1 MLMKRG
7 IKRILYLI
15 LILFLSS
22 AGMMA
27 VPEGV
32 QAAKKVLPKK
42 IKVTGEASSQ
52 SGLRVQT
59 GKKKKISYTVTPK
72 KAANKKVTF
81 SSSNKNVAKVTAKG
95 TIEGVGKG
103 TATITI
109 KSKAKKTVRSKIQ
122 VKVEEVPVMQAAE
135 VNTYQAPAVSFAPVG
150 SEQAGVLN
158 TYMAAA
164 NTATGITLN
173 ETHLEIAP
181 GESFQMSASVVPVTS
196 TDKVVWSVNFVGGIN
211 ISSTGNIFVTDDTP
225 IGTTAIVTAKCGRVT
240 AECQVV
246 TVQGPCEHEW
256 GDWAQVVA
264 PQCLVEGIERS
275 TCSKCNK
282 IRERAVDATGHNFL
296 DRVPSLKEPT
306 CTEVGEKE
314 KECQACGEVRTEII
328 PALGHKPTTNG
339 TILEE
344 ATCTKP
350 GKIQYVC
357 TVCAEEL
364 TEEYPANG
372 HSWDNGE
379 ITKSPTCTGTG
390 QRTYHC
396 TIPDCTGTKKESIPA
411 TNHIWTY
418 GEITVEPT
426 CTTSGRRICT
436 CLVCSAKTTATVEK
450 LGHAWDTDHPK
461 IEPATCTKREV
472 RTITCTTCLA
482 TKNEYGP
489 ALGHDLPVEKNPDGT
504 PKLDEDGNEI
514 PVYTID
520 EPATCFQKGKKS
532 RHCTRTG
539 CSYVT
544 DIKSIPKEPHKMAVE
559 TNADGSAK
567 LDASGNEIPLYER
580 YDQPTCT
587 LPGIRVRACVT
598 EGCTYKKHELLNAL
612 GHDWPKETNADGS
625 AKLDKDGNEIPI
637 YKTIVEPTCVKSGKE
652 AVVCPRCGKMK
663 NIRFIDVLPHQWD
676 EANAVITEATCTKE
690 GSKTVT
696 CIREVTD
703 PDNPDGPKKKCG
715 VRKTDILPAK
725 KHKFSD
731 TLIEDKKATCT
742 EAGQQSR
749 HCVNT
754 YKDKDGKVITCDVI
768 DDVQVIKP
776 KGHTWSA
783 WVQKLAPSHGVNGSE
798 QRSCSV
804 CSMIQTRE
812 KAEEHSYNT
821 NGVCQKCGKSFS
833 MENTVSSD
841 WEYQVNDMEKTVLLK
856 KYIGTKE
863 CIRIPASMSV
873 TVDGVIGTYAVKFA
887 GEYGPVTKS
896 GVFASNKK
904 CKIKAVSFDNGVGIE
919 SMKYMFY
926 GCDSLEAVLSIPSS
940 VKDLTAA
947 FKDCTALMYVA
958 KLPADIEE
966 LSNTF
971 ENCTKLCVAPT
982 IPATVKSLYA
992 TFKNCES
999 LTSAPVLPAVL
1010 ENFNW
1015 TFSGCKGI
1023 SQAPVIPATVTEM
1036 TNTFESCTSLLN
1048 VPEDIP
1054 AGVKKL
1060 TMTFYG
1066 CNGLE
1071 MVPEMPSTVET
1082 MEYTFKNCKN
1092 IAYAAPLPKTVTR
1105 QVDVFAGCD
1114 KLK

>member
-1 MLMKRG
+1 M
-7 IKRILYLI
+7 
-15 LILFLSS
+15 LILFLSF
-22 AGMMA
+22 AGMTA
-27 VPEGV
+27 ETEDV

-42 IKVTGEASSQ
+42 INVKGGASAQ
-52 SGLRVQT
+52 SGLKIQT
-59 GKKKKISYTVTPK
+59 GKKKKINYTVTPK
-72 KAANKKVTF
+72 KATNKKVTF
-81 SSSNKNVAKVTAKG
+81 SSSDKKVAKVTAKG

-109 KSKAKKTVRSKIQ
+109 KSKAKKTVRSKIR
-122 VKVEEVPVMQAAE
+122 VTVEETPVLRAAG
-135 VNTYQAPAVSFAPVG
+135 VNAYQAPAVNFAPVG
-150 SEQAGVLN
+150 SERAEGILDTYLAAG
-158 TYMAAA
+158 

-173 ETHLEIAP
+173 QTYLELAP

-196 TDKVVWSVNFVGGIN
+196 TDKVVWSINFVGGIN

-225 IGTTAIVTAKCGRVT
+225 VGTTAIVTAKCGRAT
-240 AECQVV
+240 AQCQVV
-246 TVQGPCEHEW
+246 TVQGPCVHEW
-256 GDWAQVVA
+256 GPWAVTTE
-264 PQCLVEGIERS
+264 PQCMVEGVERS
-275 TCSKCNK
+275 TCSKCGK
-282 IRERAVDATGHNFL
+282 IRERAVAATGHQFL
-296 DRVPSLKEPT
+296 DRTPNLKDPT
-306 CTEVGEKE
+306 CTEAGEKE
-314 KECQACGEVRTEII
+314 KECQKCGEVRTEII
-328 PALGHKPTTNG
+328 PATGHSLSPNG

-350 GKIQYVC
+350 GKIQYTC
-357 TVCAEEL
+357 TICGEEIED
-364 TEEYPANG
+364 TYAAKG
-372 HSWDNGE
+372 HTWDNGE

-396 TIPDCTGTKKESIPA
+396 TVPECTGTKTESIPA

-418 GEITVEPT
+418 GEITVQPT
-426 CTTSGRRICT
+426 CTTGGRRICT

-450 LGHAWDTDHPK
+450 LGHTWDTDNPK

-472 RTITCTTCLA
+472 KTFTCKTCQA

-489 ALGHDLPVEKNPDGT
+489 ALGHDLPIERNADGT
-504 PKLDEDGNEI
+504 PKLDADGNEI

-532 RHCTRTG
+532 RHCTR

-559 TNADGSAK
+559 TNADGSPK
-567 LDASGNEIPLYER
+567 LDADGNEIPYYER
-580 YDQPTCT
+580 YDAPTCT
-587 LPGIRVRACVT
+587 LPGIRVRACVQ
-598 EGCTYKKHELLNAL
+598 EGCTYKKHEMLEAL
-612 GHDWPKETNADGS
+612 GHDWPMEKEADGS
-625 AKLDKDGNEIPI
+625 PKLDDKGKEILI
-637 YKTIVEPTCVKSGKE
+637 YETIEEPTCINSGKK
-652 AVVCPRCGKMK
+652 AVVCKRCGKMK
-663 NIRFIDVLPHQWD
+663 NIKFIDPLGHQWD
-676 EANAVITEATCTKE
+676 DANAIVTEATCTTE
-690 GSKTVT
+690 GSRTVT

-703 PDNPDGPKKKCG
+703 PDNPNGPKKKCG
-715 VRKTDILPAK
+715 IRKTDIIPAL

-731 TLIEDKKATCT
+731 TWTKDKEPTCT
-742 EAGQQSR
+742 EAGQESR
-749 HCVNT
+749 HCTNT
-754 YKDKDGKVITCDVI
+754 YKDETGKTVTCDVV
-768 DDVQVIKP
+768 DDIRVIEP
-776 KGHTWSA
+776 KGHNWTTWA
-783 WVQKLAPSHGVNGSE
+783 QKVAPAHGVPGSE
-798 QRSCSV
+798 ERRCTT
-804 CSMIQTRE
+804 CGMTQTRG
-812 KAEEHSYNT
+812 KTEEHSYNA
-821 NGVCQKCGKSFS
+821 NGVCLKCGKSFS

-841 WEYQVNDMEKTVLLK
+841 WEYQVNDTEKTVLLK
-856 KYIGTKE
+856 KYIGTKA

-887 GEYGPVTKS
+887 GGYAPATKS

-904 CKIKAVSFDNGVGIE
+904 CKIKAVSFEDGVKIE

-926 GCDSLEAVLSIPSS
+926 GCDELEAVLSIPSS

-947 FKDCTALMYVA
+947 FKDCTSLMYVA
-958 KLPADIEE
+958 KLPSAIEE

-971 ENCTKLCVAPT
+971 ENCTKLSVAPA
-982 IPATVKSLYA
+982 IPANVTSLYA
-992 TFKNCES
+992 TFKNCEL
-999 LTSAPVLPAVL
+999 LTSAPVLPPRL
-1010 ENFNW
+1010 EDFNW

-1023 SQAPVIPATVTEM
+1023 SEAPKIPATVTEM

-1054 AGVKKL
+1054 SGVKKL

-1092 IAYAAPLPKTVTR
+1092 IAYAAELPKTVIR